1 MTLLHGMRLHGIR
14 RRAAA
19 AAFVL
24 GALGAG
30 AVGCHTLD
38 VTNPRYIDES
48 QLNNP
53 QLITVLTNS
62 AVGAVAANYSE
73 FVWYSAILTDEALNA
88 TNDYRSGELNQ
99 RIVELA
105 QGNIGPYP
113 ILQYARATAD
123 SAAGRLRALV
133 PNQKGDLR
141 LAKALAYAGY
151 SHVFLA
157 EFVCT
162 APINGGPLVTDDSL
176 EHLALARFAEAIAD
190 ATPAD
195 TGATKAAAD
204 SVLNLARV
212 GAARASLNL
221 GDKAG
226 AISYASAVPA
236 NFLLNIDYLT
246 TPTSLNN
253 TLWVRVNGQNK
264 QLGVHPLMQNLNDP
278 RVRYVT
284 KAVLGHN
291 QLTFLNIPYSPRTF
305 SSFTYTDSTAIQANS
320 SIELASGLEA
330 RYLVAEASGPNAATL
345 ALVNERRA
353 YGKESTVSLSGDA
366 LMAELREQKRRDFFL
381 GARRLGDLRRYK
393 AQNVG
398 DFFPTGPHP
407 TTQWGLYGSATCYI
421 ITQDEVN
428 SNPNV
433 AGYVPPST
441 RPPGYSP

>member
-1 MTLLHGMRLHGIR
+1 MKPLHSMRRGG
-14 RRAAA
+14 AAVVFA
-19 AAFVL
+19 L
-24 GALGAG
+24 GALGASTL
-30 AVGCHTLD
+30 GCHTLD
-38 VTNPRYIDES
+38 VTNPKLIDES

-62 AVGAVAANYSE
+62 AVGAVQANYSE
-73 FVWYSAILTDEALNA
+73 YAWFSAILTDEALNA

-105 QGNIGPYP
+105 QGNVGPYP
-113 ILQYARATAD
+113 LLQYTRATAD
-123 SAAGRLRALV
+123 SAAGRLRTLV
-133 PNQKGDLR
+133 PTPKSDLR

-151 SHVFLA
+151 SYVLLA
-157 EFVCT
+157 EFICA

-176 EHLALARFAEAIAD
+176 EHVALSRFNEAIAD

-195 TGATKAAAD
+195 TGATKIAAD

-221 GDKAG
+221 GDKTG
-226 AISYASAVPA
+226 AVTFASAVPA
-236 NFLLNIDYLT
+236 GFVINIDYLA
-246 TPTSLNN
+246 TPTALNN

-264 QLGVHPLMQNLNDP
+264 QLGVHPLMQNLQDP
-278 RVRYVT
+278 RVRYVS

-291 QLTFLNIPYSPRTF
+291 QLTSLNIPYSPRSF
-305 SSFTYTDSTAIQANS
+305 STFTYTDSTPIQASS

-330 RYLVAEASGPNAATL
+330 RYLLAEASGPNATTL
-345 ALVNERRA
+345 ALVNERRTV
-353 YGKESTVSLSGDA
+353 GKESTVSLSGDA

-393 AQNVG
+393 AQGVG
-398 DFFPTGPHP
+398 DFFPSGPHP

-428 SNPNV
+428 SNSNV